1 MNRDNLRDIV
11 NQIKLDQETK
21 ERIRERTLGAF
32 PEREEMMKRNRTGKL
47 VVIACAAA
55 LILGVSAKAGSNIIA
70 SIYGG
75 SSSTP
80 EYTALP
86 TEEECRK
93 EIGFVPILPET
104 LGDGYEFQD
113 ASVVHNKS
121 TDKEG
126 TTIETFNSLS
136 CRYRN
141 AEDEIDLDVEKTA
154 VPMPLSGE
162 IADTVDEVAI
172 YYESYQNKLVP
183 PDYEMTE
190 EDKKLEESG
199 ALVFS
204 YGMPKVT
211 VRTVQCAAFEKD
223 GIRYGLLQSDGALDR
238 EDLVEIAKKMI
249 QDN

>member
-21 ERIRERTLGAF
+21 ERIRERTLGAL

-75 SSSTP
+75 SSSVP

-126 TTIETFNSLS
+126 TTIETFKSLS

-172 YYESYQNKLVP
+172 YYESYQNKLV
-183 PDYEMTE
+183 
-190 EDKKLEESG
+190 
-199 ALVFS
+199 FS

-238 EDLVEIAKKMI
+238 EDLVGIAKKMI